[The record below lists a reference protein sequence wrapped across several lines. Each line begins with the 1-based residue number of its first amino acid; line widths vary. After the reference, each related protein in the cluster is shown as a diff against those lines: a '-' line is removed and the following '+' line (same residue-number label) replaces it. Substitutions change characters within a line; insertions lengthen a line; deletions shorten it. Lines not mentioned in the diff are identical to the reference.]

1 MSVVLTS
8 NAVYQPFTFEE
19 LLKPLAMYTEEYRNV
34 EENIADLE
42 SKSELIKRYAME
54 DPNSEAARMY
64 TEYAQNLDKQVE
76 ALAKYGLPSVNRRSL
91 YNLKSQYSSNI
102 TPIEIAIARRAED
115 AKAQQ
120 EARMKDPTLFL
131 SRNASMTSLDD
142 YIRNPNLSYSSYSG
156 DTLAK
161 QVAEQ
166 TQGFAN
172 KLRNVAVS
180 GTSDPYVNA
189 FLENY
194 GYTME
199 DVRQAMQNPQGVAGM
214 GILNDIVNNVVAQS
228 GIHTWDNWN
237 EIKGEVY
244 RHAGRGLVAGIGK
257 DNLSFR
263 EDYGAK
269 RAAMRADEIWKRG
282 LDGDTSTNGVGVP
295 IDITG
300 DISTASDQSS
310 IFKNIGERVIY
321 NPTTNTFTS
330 DKIGELEN
338 NIKTLERKYKNKY
351 GKSAEDAIT
360 YYNNI
365 APQHRHYAE
374 KNDYINEALEIQKL
388 KAQHTNIGKHLQN
401 IISKYKD
408 AVDVLGN
415 EGFKYAYDTE
425 RNKESRTTQEII
437 MGTPTNTVGTKKL
450 EDIRSNIIYN
460 AERENKVF
468 YTPQGELI
476 KKIDSSDLENAKI
489 YMDPKTNKV
498 LIRGT
503 KNDYLYKGDAKINK
517 INQILS
523 LANGDSVYNFDN
535 ESLKNTTVQ
544 ELKNVEKYKDEEI
557 LKIAFT
563 HFIRTQSPIVHIK
576 FNNDIRKY
584 IFDTDTGQLIAST
597 SLRESTKSKSKNKYN
612 ENITKEL
619 FNSIIYGE

>member
-76 ALAKYGLPSVNRRSL
+76 ALVKYGLPSVNRRSL
-91 YNLKSQYSSNI
+91 YNLRSQYASNI

-115 AKAQQ
+115 AKSQQ

-131 SRNASMTSLDD
+131 SRDASMTSLDD
-142 YIRNPNLSYSSYSG
+142 YIRNPNLSYTSYSG
-156 DTLAK
+156 DMLAK

-180 GTSDPYVNA
+180 GTADPYVNA

-228 GIHTWDNWN
+228 GIHTWDNWD

-269 RAAMRADEIWKRG
+269 RAAMRADEVWRRTLPSNRDTTEIQDTTYSGASESIKTETKGVDVGKVSWNPNTGMYESSKLRDIRKRNIEYVSKNQPTYTYDPRFG
-282 LDGDTSTNGVGVP
+282 INRF
-295 IDITG
+295 
-300 DISTASDQSS
+300 DQ
-310 IFKNIGERVIY
+310 KLENY
-321 NPTTNTFTS
+321 NAEEQRLTQEL
-330 DKIGELEN
+330 DKIKN
-338 NIKTLERKYKNKY
+338 NNT
-351 GKSAEDAIT
+351 
-360 YYNNI
+360 I
-365 APQHRHYAE
+365 A
-374 KNDYINEALEIQKL
+374 L
-388 KAQHTNIGKHLQN
+388 
-401 IISKYKD
+401 S
-408 AVDVLGN
+408 VLGN
-415 EGFKYAYDTE
+415 NGGKLFEFETKKHNSRLGRQEILDPEIK
-425 RNKESRTTQEII
+425 RNKAFIDR
-437 MGTPTNTVGTKKL
+437 TKK
-450 EDIRSNIIYN
+450 DIYSSILSSSNHFFDPN
-460 AERENKVF
+460 TGDPV
-468 YTPQGELI
+468 TPNVDT
-476 KKIDSSDLENAKI
+476 KKSADNIHLKI
-489 YMDPKTNKV
+489 FADPKTNKILTEINGQV
-498 LIRGT
+498 VEYRGT
-503 KNDYLYKGDAKINK
+503 ESFESSNLLLESALDMYDFSDTVLRGTTININNK
-517 INQILS
+517 IEDFKALS
-523 LANGDSVYNFDN
+523 
-535 ESLKNTTVQ
+535 EQ
-544 ELKNVEKYKDEEI
+544 EV
-557 LKIAFT
+557 
-563 HFIRTQSPIVHIK
+563 
-576 FNNDIRKY
+576 
-584 IFDTDTGQLIAST
+584 
-597 SLRESTKSKSKNKYN
+597 
-612 ENITKEL
+612 
-619 FNSIIYGE
+619 NSIIQKAINRTNSPIIHLVFNDDILNFL

>member
-34 EENIADLE
+34 EDNIAELE

-115 AKAQQ
+115 AKSQQ
-120 EARMKDPTLFL
+120 EAMMKDPTLFL
-131 SRNASMTSLDD
+131 SRDASMTSLDD

-161 QVAEQ
+161 QVAAQ

-228 GIHTWDNWN
+228 GIHTWDNWD

-282 LDGDTSTNGVGVP
+282 LDSEESIPQNTTYSGASEGIKTETKGVDVGKVSWNP
-295 IDITG
+295 NTGMYESSKLRDIRERNTEYVTKNKPTYTYDPRFG
-300 DISTASDQSS
+300 INRFDQ
-310 IFKNIGERVIY
+310 KLETY
-321 NPTTNTFTS
+321 NAEEQRLTQEL
-330 DKIGELEN
+330 DKIKN
-338 NIKTLERKYKNKY
+338 NNT
-351 GKSAEDAIT
+351 
-360 YYNNI
+360 I
-365 APQHRHYAE
+365 A
-374 KNDYINEALEIQKL
+374 L
-388 KAQHTNIGKHLQN
+388 
-401 IISKYKD
+401 S
-408 AVDVLGN
+408 VLGN
-415 EGFKYAYDTE
+415 SGGKLFEFETKKH
-425 RNKESRTTQEII
+425 NSRLGRQEILDPEI
-437 MGTPTNTVGTKKL
+437 KKNKAFIDRTKK
-450 EDIRSNIIYN
+450 DIYSSILSSSNHFFDPN
-460 AERENKVF
+460 TGDPV
-468 YTPQGELI
+468 TPNVDT
-476 KKIDSSDLENAKI
+476 KKSADNIHLKI
-489 YMDPKTNKV
+489 FADPKTNKILTEINGQV
-498 LIRGT
+498 VE
-503 KNDYLYKGDAKINK
+503 YKGIENIESANIEIQNYLRDLDFSDKTLLGATNIPLTRSEFMTLSPIEQDNIIKVAADNSTNNEINIVLTDDVIKILDNG
-517 INQILS
+517 QVTILS
-523 LANGDSVYNFDN
+523 ELVSDPKAYNTRLKSVQINALN
-535 ESLKNTTVQ
+535 SL
-544 ELKNVEKYKDEEI
+544 
-557 LKIAFT
+557 
-563 HFIRTQSPIVHIK
+563 
-576 FNNDIRKY
+576 
-584 IFDTDTGQLIAST
+584 
-597 SLRESTKSKSKNKYN
+597 TK
-612 ENITKEL
+612 
-619 FNSIIYGE
+619 